1 MPKWLIKKELK
12 ELDRID
18 KLHESGKISKAEH
31 DRLSKIAVEKALSI
45 EKNIVRKECIGKY

>member
-1 MPKWLIKKELK
+1 MPKWLVRSTLK

-18 KLHESGKISKAEH
+18 HLYRNGEISKDEH

-45 EKNIVRKECIGKY
+45 EKNIDRKECIGKF